1 MTWDAIFQPK
11 KTTDK
16 PIINQAVDDKNA
28 ALNDIYNYQN
38 QNIQP
43 PADITKK
50 IKK

>member
-1 MTWDAIFQPK
+1 MTWDAIFKPK
-11 KTTDK
+11 KPVDK

-38 QNIQP
+38 QNIQTP
-43 PADITKK
+43 VDQTKK